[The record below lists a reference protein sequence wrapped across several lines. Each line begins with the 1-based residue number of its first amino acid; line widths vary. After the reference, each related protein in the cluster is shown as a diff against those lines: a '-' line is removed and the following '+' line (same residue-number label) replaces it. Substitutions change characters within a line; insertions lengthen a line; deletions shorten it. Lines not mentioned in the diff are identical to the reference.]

1 MSFDVTTL
9 LGFHVVV
16 SLVGIATGLVVLV
29 GTHRQQEARGVD
41 TDIPGHDA
49 GHQRHRLPFP
59 VQQILPSHIVGAIS
73 IVVLALAIVA
83 RYGRHLAGSWRWIYV
98 VTAVTALYLN
108 VFVLVVQLF
117 LKVEAL
123 AVTRAERRQDP
134 PFIIAQSVDAG
145 AVRHRRYR
153 ERSQVSLALGEAS
166 EADCWLGRG

>member
-16 SLVGIATGLVVLV
+16 SLVGIAAGLVVL
-29 GTHRQQEARGVD
+29 
-41 TDIPGHDA
+41 A
-49 GHQRHRLPFP
+49 GLVANKRLEGWTLIFLATTLATSVTGFLFP

-83 RYGRHLAGSWRWIYV
+83 KYGKHLAGSWLWIYV

-123 AVTRAERRQDP
+123 AVIAPTQQDP
-134 PFIIAQSVDAG
+134 PFIIAQGVVLILFVIAGIVSVL
-145 AVRHRRYR
+145 RFR
-153 ERSQVSLALGEAS
+153 
-166 EADCWLGRG
+166 

>member
-16 SLVGIATGLVVLV
+16 SLVGIATGLVVL
-29 GTHRQQEARGVD
+29 
-41 TDIPGHDA
+41 A
-49 GHQRHRLPFP
+49 GLIANKRLDGWTLIFLATTLATSVTGFFFP

-123 AVTRAERRQDP
+123 AVLAPNQTEP
-134 PFIIAQSVDAG
+134 PFLIAQGVT
-145 AVRHRRYR
+145 
-153 ERSQVSLALGEAS
+153 
-166 EADCWLGRG
+166 

>member
-16 SLVGIATGLVVLV
+16 SLVGIATGLVVL
-29 GTHRQQEARGVD
+29 
-41 TDIPGHDA
+41 A
-49 GHQRHRLPFP
+49 GLIANNRLEGWTLIFLATTLATSVTGFFFP

-83 RYGRHLAGSWRWIYV
+83 KYGRHLVGSWRWIYV

-123 AVTRAERRQDP
+123 AVLAPNQNEP
-134 PFIIAQSVDAG
+134 PFLIAQSAALVLFVIAG
-145 AVRHRRYR
+145 IISVLRFR
-153 ERSQVSLALGEAS
+153 
-166 EADCWLGRG
+166 

>member
-16 SLVGIATGLVVLV
+16 SLIGIATGLVVL
-29 GTHRQQEARGVD
+29 
-41 TDIPGHDA
+41 A
-49 GHQRHRLPFP
+49 GLIANKRLDGWTLIFLATTLATSVTGFFFP

-83 RYGRHLAGSWRWIYV
+83 RYGKHLTGSWRWIYV

-123 AVTRAERRQDP
+123 AVLAPNQNEP
-134 PFIIAQSVDAG
+134 PFLIAQGAALAAFVLAGIVSVI
-145 AVRHRRYR
+145 RFR
-153 ERSQVSLALGEAS
+153 
-166 EADCWLGRG
+166 

>member
-16 SLVGIATGLVVLV
+16 SLVGIATGLVVL
-29 GTHRQQEARGVD
+29 
-41 TDIPGHDA
+41 A
-49 GHQRHRLPFP
+49 GLIANNRLEGWTLIFLATTLATSVTGFFFP

-83 RYGRHLAGSWRWIYV
+83 KYGRHLAGSWRWIYV

-123 AVTRAERRQDP
+123 AVLAPNQNEP
-134 PFIIAQSVDAG
+134 PLLIAQSAALVLFVIAG
-145 AVRHRRYR
+145 IISVLRFR
-153 ERSQVSLALGEAS
+153 
-166 EADCWLGRG
+166 